1 MSPVPFRRSG
11 RRAAPLAAAAVLS
24 LLTMPAGAQPARGSA
39 AGAASPGAAAPSA
52 PAQPPAPPAPEFFR
66 VRVDEMRNRA
76 LLDIPAAWM
85 GKDVLHQVTLATGMG
100 NGALDRAQT
109 GPSGIVR
116 FERRGPRVLL
126 VRDNWSVRAPGG
138 DAANQRAAAEA
149 FPRSVSGSF
158 PVERE
163 GEGYVTV
170 DATSLF
176 LADAYGVAD
185 GLRQGGGAGGSGA
198 APGFAAAG
206 GVGTYRVDAAR
217 SWIDGA
223 RTKTYPRNAEVHAV
237 LTFVTDNA
245 AGGRR
250 GGGGPDPKALTFE
263 EHHALVQ
270 LPGDGFRPRAY
281 DPRFGYG
288 GTQFADLSQGFDGT
302 YRGGF
307 LNRWRLVPRD
317 TAAYLRGEL
326 VEPVTPITYYLD
338 PGIPAP
344 YREALRE
351 GGNWWAKAFE
361 AAGFRNA
368 FRVLDLPAGADPM
381 DARYNMLMWIHRNGP
396 GPSVGPSY
404 GDPRTGEIVR
414 AVVRMDAWRS
424 LVDYNIYA
432 GAVPAAGAG
441 GPNVAPEPFAMM
453 RRRQHAAHE
462 IGHTLGLSHNYI
474 ASSQGRSSVM
484 DYPFPVITPAK
495 DGGLDFRD
503 AWRNGPGAWDTLA
516 IRLGYTW
523 YPDAASERA
532 GLDRILRDGNA
543 RNVRFIN
550 DTYAGPEGS
559 IPQVTRWDEGTT
571 MFDAVERSA
580 EVRRRMMA
588 AFDERAIQPGEPLAL
603 LNMRFTHVYLHHRYS
618 LEAVSK
624 YVGGMDFTFALR
636 GDGQVPTR
644 VLPAAEQRR
653 ALAMALDA
661 LAPAELA
668 VPEKVQALM
677 VPPPPGFNND
687 MMWID
692 GAGGT
697 AFDAIT
703 LAGGLANEVVGYL
716 LHRERAARL
725 VLQQARD
732 AGQLSLD
739 EVLTAVVRRT
749 WGAPL
754 PAAASHRA
762 VQRASQRA
770 ALDVMLDLA
779 GDRQALPDV
788 RAQVQAQLRA
798 LDARLAAP
806 LSADPAARAH
816 AAAARRDIARLLA
829 GEDVPAERPRYR
841 VITLP
846 WP

>member
-1 MSPVPFRRSG
+1 MSRLSSRPEAFRPALALAGALVLCAPAAHAAFQPPRG
-11 RRAAPLAAAAVLS
+11 AAP
-24 LLTMPAGAQPARGSA
+24 PAPGAP
-39 AGAASPGAAAPSA
+39 PTAAAPER
-52 PAQPPAPPAPEFFR
+52 PQPPAPAFFR
-66 VRVDEMRNRA
+66 VRVDEARNRA

-85 GKDVLHQVTLATGMG
+85 GKDVLHQVTLATGAG
-100 NGALDRAQT
+100 TGALDRAQT

-126 VRDNWSVRAPGG
+126 VRDNWSVRAPAG

-163 GEGYVTV
+163 GDGYLTV
-170 DATSLF
+170 DASSLF

-185 GLRQGGGAGGSGA
+185 ALRQGGNAAGSGA
-198 APGFAAAG
+198 APGFAAAAG
-206 GVGTYRVDAAR
+206 MGTYRVDLAR
-217 SWIDGA
+217 SWIDTA
-223 RTKTYPRNAEVHAV
+223 RTRTFPRNAEVHAV

-250 GGGGPDPKALTFE
+250 GGGAPDPRALTFE

-270 LPGDGFRPRAY
+270 LPGEGYRPRGY

-317 TAAYLRGEL
+317 TAAYLRGE
-326 VEPVTPITYYLD
+326 VVDPVTPITYYLD

-351 GGNWWAKAFE
+351 GGNWWASAFE
-361 AAGFRNA
+361 AAGFRGA

-381 DARYNMLMWIHRNGP
+381 DARYNMLMWIHRSGP

-404 GDPRTGEIVR
+404 TDPRTGEIVR

-424 LVDYNIYA
+424 LIDYNIYA
-432 GAVPAAGAG
+432 GAVPAAGG
-441 GPNVAPEPFAMM
+441 QGPNVAPEPFAMM

-462 IGHTLGLSHNYI
+462 IGHTLGLQHNYI
-474 ASSQGRSSVM
+474 ASSQGRTSVM
-484 DYPFPVITPAK
+484 DYPFPLITPTA

-503 AWRNGPGAWDTLA
+503 AWRKGPGAWDTLA

-523 YPDAASERA
+523 YPDAASEAA

-543 RNVRFIN
+543 RTVRFIN

-559 IPQVTRWDEGTT
+559 IPQVTRWDEGST
-571 MFDAVERSA
+571 MFDAVERSS

-588 AFDERAIQPGEPLAL
+588 KFDERAIQPGEPLAL

-618 LEAVSK
+618 LEALCK
-624 YVGGMDFTFALR
+624 YVGGMDFTFAMR

-644 VLPAAEQRR
+644 LLPAADQRK
-653 ALAMALDA
+653 ALGMALDA
-661 LAPAELA
+661 LAPSALA
-668 VPEKVQALM
+668 VPERVQALM
-677 VPPPPGFNND
+677 VPPPPGFNTD

-697 AFDAIT
+697 AFDQVT
-703 LAGGLANEVVGYL
+703 LAGGLATEVVGYL

-732 AGQLSLD
+732 ASQLSLD
-739 EVLTAVVRRT
+739 EVLGTLVRRL
-749 WGAPL
+749 WGAPA
-754 PAAASHRA
+754 PATASERA
-762 VQRASQRA
+762 VQRAAQRA
-770 ALDVMLDLA
+770 SLDVMLDLA

-788 RAQVQAQLRA
+788 RAQVQAHLRA

-806 LSADPAARAH
+806 APAADAAAKAH
-816 AAAARRDIARLLA
+816 GAAARRDIARFLA
-829 GEDVPAERPRYR
+829 GEDVPAERPRYP